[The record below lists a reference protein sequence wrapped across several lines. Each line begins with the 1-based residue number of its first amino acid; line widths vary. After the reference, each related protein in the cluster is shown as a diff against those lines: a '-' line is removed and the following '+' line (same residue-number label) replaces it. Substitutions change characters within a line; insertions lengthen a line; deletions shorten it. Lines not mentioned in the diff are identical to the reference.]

1 MQRLNT
7 SFVPPRYFITFELF
21 SLSRRKGPK
30 CDPKKWEKYAYI
42 YIKIMQLLV
51 HTLIPALC
59 STLYLPPFLRRHPL
73 QLIKTIPPHLTQK
86 STKCPGDSEK
96 SEVKKTV
103 LDHESIN
110 INSEYLEK
118 NLSEQG
124 TEVTT
129 NSNTAGRQVLS
140 PLLQRKGAE
149 VSFYLNC
156 WEIEKTVYLMLK
168 KSVNSGLT
176 MLSNN

>member
-1 MQRLNT
+1 ML
-7 SFVPPRYFITFELF
+7 
-21 SLSRRKGPK
+21 
-30 CDPKKWEKYAYI
+30 
-42 YIKIMQLLV
+42 LLV

-59 STLYLPPFLRRHPL
+59 STLYLPLFLRHHPL
-73 QLIKTIPPHLTQK
+73 QLIKTIPPHPTQK
-86 STKCPGDSEK
+86 STKCPAGDLEK
-96 SEVKKTV
+96 SEVKKLCLTRS
-103 LDHESIN
+103 LIN

-129 NSNTAGRQVLS
+129 NSSTAGRRVLS
-140 PLLQRKGAE
+140 PLLQRMGAE
-149 VSFYLNC
+149 VSFYLNY
-156 WEIEKTVYLMLK
+156 WEIEKTVHLMLR

>member
-1 MQRLNT
+1 MIIN
-7 SFVPPRYFITFELF
+7 I
-21 SLSRRKGPK
+21 
-30 CDPKKWEKYAYI
+30 YI
-42 YIKIMQLLV
+42 YIYQNNAAPRPHIDTCIMQYIVL
-51 HTLIPALC
+51 TP
-59 STLYLPPFLRRHPL
+59 LPPTPPTSTYQNHP
-73 QLIKTIPPHLTQK
+73 TPPHTEINQVPRRFRK
-86 STKCPGDSEK
+86 IRG
-96 SEVKKTV
+96 KKTV
-103 LDHESIN
+103 LDHESIT

>member
-1 MQRLNT
+1 M
-7 SFVPPRYFITFELF
+7 
-21 SLSRRKGPK
+21 
-30 CDPKKWEKYAYI
+30 
-42 YIKIMQLLV
+42 
-51 HTLIPALC
+51 
-59 STLYLPPFLRRHPL
+59 
-73 QLIKTIPPHLTQK
+73 
-86 STKCPGDSEK
+86 
-96 SEVKKTV
+96 
-103 LDHESIN
+103 LDKESIN

-129 NSNTAGRQVLS
+129 NSNTAGRRVLS
-140 PLLQRKGAE
+140 PLFQWTGAE
-149 VSFYLNC
+149 VSFYLNY

>member
-1 MQRLNT
+1 MQ
-7 SFVPPRYFITFELF
+7 
-21 SLSRRKGPK
+21 
-30 CDPKKWEKYAYI
+30 YI
-42 YIKIMQLLV
+42 VL
-51 HTLIPALC
+51 TP
-59 STLYLPPFLRRHPL
+59 LPPTSPTSTDQKHP
-73 QLIKTIPPHLTQK
+73 TPPHTEIYQVPRRFRK
-86 STKCPGDSEK
+86 IRG
-96 SEVKKTV
+96 KKTV

-140 PLLQRKGAE
+140 PLLKRKGAE
-149 VSFYLNC
+149 VSFYLNYR
-156 WEIEKTVYLMLK
+156 EIEKTVYLMLK